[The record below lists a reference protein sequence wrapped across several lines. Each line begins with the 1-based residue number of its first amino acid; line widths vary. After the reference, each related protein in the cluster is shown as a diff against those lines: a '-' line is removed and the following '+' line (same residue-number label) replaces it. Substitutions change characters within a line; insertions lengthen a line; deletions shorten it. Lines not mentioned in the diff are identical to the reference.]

1 MSDVP
6 SSDAVF
12 SPLVE
17 RAVELASQWH
27 DRTYRKGS
35 WRASAFEPPTDE
47 EVQVPVMAHLAT
59 VALVVQRAGWSDPVV
74 AAAYLHDVLEDR
86 NRYGQRLR
94 REALRDAVA
103 PEVERLVVAVSERK
117 LDAKGKR
124 RPWRARKE
132 GYIDKLMAASPEA
145 VAISLSDKF
154 HNLWSINESLA
165 AGENVFASGP
175 HRTALSAGPKQQH
188 WFHRTVMEVSTRYDD
203 PRLDPIRSRLRREVE
218 RFERWMEGAS

>member
-1 MSDVP
+1 MSDIP

-35 WRASAFEPPTDE
+35 WRDSVFDPPTDE

-59 VALVVQRAGWSDPVV
+59 VALVVQRAGWPDPVV

-94 REALRDAVA
+94 REALREAVA

-117 LDAKGKR
+117 RDDEGNR

-132 GYIDKLMAASPEA
+132 DYVDTLRSASPQA
-145 VAISLSDKF
+145 LAISLSDKL

-165 AGENVFASGP
+165 ARENVFDSGP
-175 HRTALSAGPKQQH
+175 NRTALSAGPKPH
-188 WFHRTVMEVSTRYDD
+188 RWFHRAVLEASTRYDD
-203 PRLDPIRSRLRREVE
+203 PRLDPVRSRLRREVE
-218 RFERWMEGAS
+218 RFEAWMENAS